1 MSTTHGEGFFFLG
14 FVPSRT
20 EFPLPATGVN
30 RWALDGAGEDSFI
43 TPHGGQSVPW
53 HPKHQQNKCGVSRN
67 PSL

>member
-30 RWALDGAGEDSFI
+30 RWALRAPACPGKEQERTPLSHRTGDGASPG
-43 TPHGGQSVPW
+43 TPNTSRTSV
-53 HPKHQQNKCGVSRN
+53 G
-67 PSL
+67 